1 MTATPL
7 EQHRDTNADPGL
19 LAAIR
24 ERIAASGVEY
34 VYYQGVTITGR
45 VIGKVLPARHLLRNA
60 ERGVQLHRTAAAD
73 LQATRDGLLLG
84 GGVEAAEFTMMPD
97 LDTQETRS
105 LPPTLAAHRYRR
117 LPQPAFPAFLWSN
130 EPIAGTASVRAL
142 RSGRASTESQSMPSH
157 AQEAASTA
165 RFLLLSEQYGCQAG
179 GAAKPRCARNPG
191 ALSLYRPTAS

>member
-1 MTATPL
+1 MTSTPL
-7 EQHRDTNADPGL
+7 EQHRDANADASA
-19 LAAIR
+19 LAAIK
-24 ERIAASGVEY
+24 ERIEASSVEY
-34 VYYQGVTITGR
+34 VYHQGVTITGR
-45 VIGKVLPARHLLRNA
+45 VIGKVVPARHLLRNA
-60 ERGVQLHRTAAAD
+60 ERGVQLHRTAA
-73 LQATRDGLLLG
+73 
-84 GGVEAAEFTMMPD
+84 EFTMMPD

-105 LPPTLAAHRYRR
+105 FPPTLAAHRYRR

-165 RFLLLSEQYGCQAG
+165 RSLLLSEQYGCQAG

-191 ALSLYRPTAS
+191 ALSLSRPTAS